1 MNRLLHASIAPGTH
15 KTYQTGWEVFGQFR
29 QQTATE
35 FSDHPARAAD
45 IRRFIAWLSLRSK
58 APTTIATYVAAV
70 GHMHKM
76 RGWPDPTRDFL
87 VTKLLEGC
95 RRDRPS
101 TDSRLPISIPM
112 LSEIVRSLPFI
123 CTSLYEAKMFKAA
136 FLVALFGFMR
146 IGEFAANSKN
156 NVQPS
161 VLKSSDIHFGHLKEY
176 AAISFPRSKNN
187 QKGSPQVIHLKKA
200 LDSNSLICP
209 VKALAAFVEI
219 RPANAKSA
227 RPLFCHFD
235 GSPLTR
241 YQVHAVLKK
250 ALAFA
255 RLDGGRISGH
265 SFRIGAASSA
275 YQMGVQAADIRT
287 MGRWRS
293 DAFSSYIRPV
303 PVCSLPGI

>member
-35 FSDHPARAAD
+35 LSDHPARAAD

-136 FLVALFGFMR
+136 FLVAFFGFMR
-146 IGEFAANSKN
+146 IGEFAAHLKN
-156 NVQPS
+156 TVQPS
-161 VLKSSDIHFGHLKEY
+161 VLKSSDIHF
-176 AAISFPRSKNN
+176 
-187 QKGSPQVIHLKKA
+187 VI
-200 LDSNSLICP
+200 
-209 VKALAAFVEI
+209 
-219 RPANAKSA
+219 
-227 RPLFCHFD
+227 
-235 GSPLTR
+235 
-241 YQVHAVLKK
+241 
-250 ALAFA
+250 
-255 RLDGGRISGH
+255 
-265 SFRIGAASSA
+265 
-275 YQMGVQAADIRT
+275 
-287 MGRWRS
+287 
-293 DAFSSYIRPV
+293 
-303 PVCSLPGI
+303 